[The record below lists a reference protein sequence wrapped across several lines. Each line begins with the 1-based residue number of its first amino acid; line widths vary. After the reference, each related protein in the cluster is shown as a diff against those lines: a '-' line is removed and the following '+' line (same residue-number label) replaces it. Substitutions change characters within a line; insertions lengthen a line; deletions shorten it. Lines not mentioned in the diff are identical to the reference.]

1 MTFEINDKARGA
13 RKKLTLP
20 SSTSWD
26 DLRDRVSHVFNIHP
40 ASLQLQYRFSNE
52 NKNSLPFDLCSYNDY
67 IEMCDQLRPF
77 VIPKILSNGK
87 PSKSIRK
94 LVVVQLF
101 CKGMEG
107 VSDEKGKGVKVS
119 IWITVTSIA
128 GLLVLSIF
136 YWYRDSPN
144 HLLMSIRPQ
153 ASKTNC
159 LKRRKSLLN
168 N

>member
-1 MTFEINDKARGA
+1 MLDILTEDFVMTFEINDKARGA

-26 DLRDRVSHVFNIHP
+26 DLRDRVSHVLNIHP

-128 GLLVLSIF
+128 GLVLSIF
-136 YWYRDSPN
+136 Y
-144 HLLMSIRPQ
+144 
-153 ASKTNC
+153 
-159 LKRRKSLLN
+159 
-168 N
+168 